1 MQLAEWQQRVSEDP
15 HRFKVVTAG
24 RRSGK
29 TYLAVHELCR
39 YAVQP
44 RQNVMYIT
52 SSYRAAKMI
61 VWKTL
66 KERLLDL
73 RWAAKINESEL
84 TIELVNRSTISLK
97 GSENIASLRGIRLD
111 YCVID
116 EAAFCDPDLFPEVI
130 RPALADR
137 RGDAMFISTPAGK
150 ANYFYDLYIAAQEN
164 TNWQSW
170 QLTTLESGMVDPEEI
185 SAARADMS
193 DSQFR
198 QEFLASFEDLGSRV
212 AYNFTREQNV
222 KPYSGDTP
230 REIIVGLDFNI
241 NPMSASIMARQDDTL
256 HCIDEIEI
264 YSSNTDEM
272 AKEIKHRYPTQK
284 IWVFPD
290 PSGSRSQTSSSG
302 RSDHV
307 ILANAGF
314 LVKAPRKHDPVKD
327 RINAFNNRCKTA
339 DGGVHFYVDPRCKR
353 TIECLE
359 KHSYKTGTSIP
370 EKDNGTDHMFDAV
383 SYAVAYLFPVKRP
396 VTQRQPQSWG
406 HRVQL

>member
-1 MQLAEWQQRVSEDP
+1 MKLASWQQTVSDDP
-15 HRFKVVTAG
+15 HRFKLVTAG

-44 RQNVMYIT
+44 QQNVMYCT

-61 VWKTL
+61 VWKQL

-84 TIELVNRSTISLK
+84 SIELVNKSVISLK

-111 YCVID
+111 FCVID

-137 RGDAMFISTPAGK
+137 KGHALFISTPAGK
-150 ANYFYDLYIAAQEN
+150 SNYFYDLYTAAQAN
-164 TNWQSW
+164 QDWQTW
-170 QLTTLESGMVDPEEI
+170 QLTTLESGMVDPDEI
-185 SAARADMS
+185 EAAKADMS
-193 DSQFR
+193 ESQFR
-198 QEFLASFEDLGSRV
+198 QEFEASWEDIGNRV
-212 AYNFTREQNV
+212 SYNFTREQNV
-222 KPYSGDTP
+222 LAYSGATP
-230 REIIVGLDFNI
+230 KEIICGIDFNLH
-241 NPMSASIMARQDDTL
+241 PMSCSIMTRSGDTL

-264 YSSNTDEM
+264 FSSNTDEL

-284 IWVFPD
+284 IWAFPD
-290 PSGSRSQTSSSG
+290 PSGSRSQTSSAG

-307 ILANAGF
+307 ILANAGL

-327 RINAFNNRCKTA
+327 RINAFNARCKTA
-339 DGGVHFYVDPRCKR
+339 DGNIHFYVDPTCKR

-359 KHSYKTGTSIP
+359 KHSYKPGTSIP
-370 EKDNGTDHMFDAV
+370 DKDSGYDHLFDAV
-383 SYAVAYLFPVKRP
+383 TYAVAYLFPVRKP
-396 VTQRQPQSWG
+396 APQKPPQSWG
-406 HRVQL
+406 TKVVL

>member
-1 MQLAEWQQRVSEDP
+1 MQLSEWQQVVSADP

-29 TYLAVHELCR
+29 TYLAIHELCR
-39 YAVQP
+39 YAVPP
-44 RQNVMYIT
+44 RKNVMYIT

-61 VWKTL
+61 VWKQL
-66 KERLLDL
+66 RERLQDL
-73 RWAAKINESEL
+73 RWASKINESEL
-84 TIELVNRSTISLK
+84 SIELVNGSTISLK
-97 GSENIASLRGIRLD
+97 GSEHIHSLRGIRLD

-116 EAAFCDPDLFPEVI
+116 EASYVDPDLFPEVI
-130 RPALADR
+130 RPALADQ

-150 ANYFYDLYIAAQEN
+150 SNYFYDLFIAAGEN
-164 TNWQSW
+164 VDWQSW
-170 QLTTLESGMVDPEEI
+170 RLTTLQSGMVAPEEI
-185 SAARADMS
+185 QAAKQDMS
-193 DSQFR
+193 ASQFR
-198 QEFLASFEDLGSRV
+198 QEFEASFEDLGSRV
-212 AYNFTREQNV
+212 AYNFSREQNV
-222 KPYSGDTP
+222 QAYGGAVPK
-230 REIIVGLDFNI
+230 EIICGLDFNI
-241 NPMSASIMARQDDTL
+241 NPMSCSIMARSGDLL

-272 AKEIKHRYPTQK
+272 AKELKHRYPTQK

-302 RSDHV
+302 KSDHV

-327 RINAFNNRCKTA
+327 RMNAFNNRCKTA
-339 DGGVHFYVDPRCKR
+339 DGNIHFLVDPKCKR

-359 KHSYKTGTSIP
+359 KHSFKIGTNQP
-370 EKDNGTDHMFDAV
+370 DKDSGYDHLYDAV
-383 SYAVAYLFPVKRP
+383 TYAVAYLFPVKRP
-396 VTQRQPQSWG
+396 TPVQKAQTWR

>member
-44 RQNVMYIT
+44 KQNVMYIT
-52 SSYRAAKMI
+52 SSYRAAKML
-61 VWKTL
+61 VWKDL
-66 KERLLDL
+66 VQRLQDL
-73 RWAAKINESEL
+73 RWAANINSSEL

-116 EAAFCDPDLFPEVI
+116 ESAFCDPDLFPEVI

-137 RGDAMFISTPAGK
+137 RGHAMFISTPAGK
-150 ANYFYDLYIAAQEN
+150 SNYFYDLYIAAQEN
-164 TNWQSW
+164 ENWRAW
-170 QLTTLESGMVDPEEI
+170 QLTTLEAGMVDPEEI
-185 SAARADMS
+185 EAAKQDMS
-193 DSQFR
+193 ESQFR
-198 QEFLASFEDLGSRV
+198 QEFEASFEDLGSRV
-212 AYNFTREQNV
+212 AYNFSREQNV

-230 REIIVGLDFNI
+230 REILVGCDFNI
-241 NPMSASIMARQDDTL
+241 NPMSASIMARDGDTL

-264 YSSNTDEM
+264 YTSNTDEL

-284 IWVFPD
+284 VWCFPD

-302 RSDHV
+302 KSDHI

-314 LVKAPRKHDPVKD
+314 IVKAPRRHDPVKD
-327 RINAFNNRCKTA
+327 RLNAFNARCKTA
-339 DGGVHFYVDPRCKR
+339 DGNIHFYVDPKCKR

-359 KHSYKTGTSIP
+359 KQSYKIGTSQP
-370 EKDNGTDHMFDAV
+370 DKDSGYDHMVDAV

-396 VTQRQPQSWG
+396 APQKQAQSWN
-406 HRVQL
+406 HRVTL